1 MPKIYSEEEREH
13 IIVRLK
19 EEANALM
26 LEKGVKKTTVDE
38 LVKRVGIPKGTFYL
52 FYPSKEMLL
61 YDVTQDFH
69 EKVDS
74 YIENNIR
81 DVLIA
86 KNKVLTED
94 IDLSDCVEEFTDV
107 ILGAME
113 ITFESCL
120 RVVLEPEAMNLI
132 LKKIPKEVLVNNL
145 QEDGDMGGGL
155 FRALARKRE
164 IDVAALAGAF
174 MAIIFGG
181 MYKRAI
187 GEDNW
192 RDSLRYLIRGL
203 VMQIVG

>member
-132 LKKIPKEVLVNNL
+132 LKKIPKEVLANHL

-155 FRALARKRE
+155 FRALANKRE
-164 IDVAALAGAF
+164 IDVAALTGAF

>member
-1 MPKIYSEEEREH
+1 MPKVYSEEEREH
-13 IIVRLK
+13 IIARLK

-38 LVKRVGIPKGTFYL
+38 LIKRVGIPKGTFYL

-69 EKVDS
+69 EKVDAF
-74 YIENNIR
+74 IENNIR
-81 DVLIA
+81 DILTA
-86 KNKVLTED
+86 KNKTFTED
-94 IDLSDCVEEFTDV
+94 VDLSDCVEEFTDV

-132 LKKIPKEVLVNNL
+132 LNKIPKEVLARHL
-145 QEDGDMGGGL
+145 QEDGNMGGGI
-155 FRALARKRE
+155 FKAFAQAKGMDVTALT
-164 IDVAALAGAF
+164 GAF

-181 MYKRAI
+181 MYKREI

-203 VMQIVG
+203 VMQLL